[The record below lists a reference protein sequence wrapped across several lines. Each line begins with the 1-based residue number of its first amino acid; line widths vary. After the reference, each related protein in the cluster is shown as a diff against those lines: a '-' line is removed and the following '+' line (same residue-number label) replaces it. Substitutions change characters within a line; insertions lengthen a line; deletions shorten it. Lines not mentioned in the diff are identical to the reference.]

1 VKASRSRAVL
11 AALSLALAAT
21 VVLAQTAV
29 AASAKKDAKS
39 SAAEAGK
46 HKGAGHTKLPP
57 GKGAKAPGHGGTPP
71 GQAKK
76 DLSPRQPSRP
86 FGGSGNAPKS
96 KQESPRSGRSAAG
109 SGGASSVGE
118 SSPSPRTPG
127 ARPPTTGGSGA
138 GQGGSLS
145 GGSSLGGPGWF
156 NFRQGREFASDMAAR
171 EFRAPVDAFIEASRD
186 MAFPIVLALLVLL
199 FLLLQG
205 LMDRRD
211 PKLAVAPLSGNEIL
225 SFE

>member
-1 VKASRSRAVL
+1 VKPSRSRAV
-11 AALSLALAAT
+11 LSLALAAT

-39 SAAEAGK
+39 SVAAGK
-46 HKGAGHTKLPP
+46 DKGAGHTKLPP

-76 DLSPRQPSRP
+76 DLSPSQPSRP
-86 FGGSGNAPKS
+86 VGGSGNAPKS
-96 KQESPRSGRSAAG
+96 KQGSPKSGRSAAG
-109 SGGASSVGE
+109 SVGASSVGE

-145 GGSSLGGPGWF
+145 GGSSLGGPGWL